1 MPKPLN
7 ATIMHYWNMEHVGL
21 PKFPLLGCI
30 HQICIYE
37 STYRSIHKHIH
48 LHHHSWWTIN
58 FYFIFI
64 RLLTFAPSPTRDYK
78 LGEDFVSRESTKTI
92 FDLSQFQRF
101 TNQPLEG
108 VVKTI
113 SKIRKTLQKV
123 FHFCKILHQYKKIKH
138 GYSIFSTDVI
148 FRL

>member
-1 MPKPLN
+1 MKIFLSLTN
-7 ATIMHYWNMEHVGL
+7 AETLKYHHHAKLEYGTCRITEI
-21 PKFPLLGCI
+21 PPFRCI

-37 STYRSIHKHIH
+37 CTYRSIHKHIH

-113 SKIRKTLQKV
+113 SKIRTNFTK
-123 FHFCKILHQYKKIKH
+123 
-138 GYSIFSTDVI
+138 SFS
-148 FRL
+148 FM

>member
-1 MPKPLN
+1 MSWNYFWVSRMIKPLN
-7 ATIMHYWNMEHVGL
+7 TTIMQNWNMEHVGL
-21 PKFPLLGCI
+21 PKFPPFRCI

-37 STYRSIHKHIH
+37 CTYRSIHKHIH

-113 SKIRKTLQKV
+113 LKIRTNFTK
-123 FHFCKILHQYKKIKH
+123 
-138 GYSIFSTDVI
+138 SFS
-148 FRL
+148 FM